1 MQQAQG
7 LEGTQEL
14 PLDESPP
21 DGKDFLEDAGYVR
34 IKECF
39 LQRYFKERFSLNVA
53 CQIACMHASWLFDGR
68 LALTDNFFNSEKC
81 CFFESTSEQ
90 FCLENM

>member
-34 IKECF
+34 IKAYF
-39 LQRYFKERFSLNVA
+39 LQKYFKETFFLNVA
-53 CQIACMHASWLFDGR
+53 CQIACMHVLWLFV
-68 LALTDNFFNSEKC
+68 ALSYNFFNFEKHY
-81 CFFESTSEQ
+81 FFKSTSLSLQ
-90 FCLENM
+90 

>member
-7 LEGTQEL
+7 LEGAQEL

-34 IKECF
+34 IKAYF
-39 LQRYFKERFSLNVA
+39 LQMYFK
-53 CQIACMHASWLFDGR
+53 
-68 LALTDNFFNSEKC
+68 
-81 CFFESTSEQ
+81 
-90 FCLENM
+90 